1 LLVESVKKGANVN
14 DKDDTGQTALHKAAG
29 AGQKSAVIALLVLG
43 ADMGETDNQGRT
55 PLMAA
60 AEAGNTA
67 VLQLLLHPADV
78 AKLGGDLLKGA
89 GGAVKRAEDWQD
101 RLFAAAREVTQR
113 TDKSGQ
119 TAVHKAAAGGHT
131 DCVELLIHH
140 FTLAGYYLN
149 CAKADKQGRTPLAL
163 AEAGKHVRAAAVLRR
178 ISAVSAAAAGDV
190 GAVTA
195 LQKQLGGD
203 FPAALAMSA
212 AVRGGHGKV
221 VAFLKEQWKDKS
233 LAEKQALMEGGPPL
247 SPAIYE
253 AVTTRNAE
261 MARAVLDR
269 AWWKNDTALRNYIT
283 MVRSNTTPL
292 TKIEYLREF
301 FPEPISVVAGVLKDL
316 DTKK

>member
-1 LLVESVKKGANVN
+1 
-14 DKDDTGQTALHKAAG
+14 
-29 AGQKSAVIALLVLG
+29 VIALLVLG

-60 AEAGNTA
+60 AEAGNTE
-67 VLQLLLHPADV
+67 VLKLLLSPADV

-89 GGAVKRAEDWQD
+89 GGAVKGDEDLQN
-101 RLFAAAREVTQR
+101 RLFGAAREVTWR

-119 TAVHKAAAGGHT
+119 TALHKAAAGGHA
-131 DCVELLIHH
+131 DCVELLVAHL
-140 FTLAGYYLN
+140 TYTGYDSN
-149 CAKADKQGRTPLAL
+149 WVKADKQGRTPLAL
-163 AEAGKHVRAAAVLRR
+163 AEAGKHVRAAAPLRR

-203 FPAALAMSA
+203 FPAASAMSA
-212 AVRGGHGKV
+212 AVRGGQGKV

-233 LAEKQALMEGGPPL
+233 LAEKQALMEGGRPYI
-247 SPAIYE
+247 SAIYE
-253 AVTTRNAE
+253 AVMSRNAE

-269 AWWKNDTALRNYIT
+269 AWWKNDTALRQYIT
-283 MVRSNTTPL
+283 MQRSNTTPL

-301 FPEPISVVAGVLKDL
+301 YPEPISVVAGVLKDL